1 TRFIYSGTVTKIYGI
16 YQAIHLFLDIRK
28 FINNATF
35 TIIGHFPYKEDF
47 ASIQSIARQ
56 NPSITVKGGLTPVPH
71 HQIMDEIA
79 RADFGIVSHQ
89 PVASIENCFPTRIYE
104 Y

>member
-1 TRFIYSGTVTKIYGI
+1 ENLQSFVKKEFGPRVAVQRADATRFIYSGTVTKIYGI

-71 HQIMDEIA
+71 HQIMD
-79 RADFGIVSHQ
+79 
-89 PVASIENCFPTRIYE
+89 
-104 Y
+104 